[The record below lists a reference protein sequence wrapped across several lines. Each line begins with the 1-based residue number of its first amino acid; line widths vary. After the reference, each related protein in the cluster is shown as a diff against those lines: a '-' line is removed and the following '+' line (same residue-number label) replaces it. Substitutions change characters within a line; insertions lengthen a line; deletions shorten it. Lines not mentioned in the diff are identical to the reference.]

1 MLKIGQ
7 TFTKLFFL
15 VAISFILFLIASYF
29 SLKLIIVNTENIELY
44 NQAWMLLGTLSIFIL
59 LLIYFSIRNISNKFT
74 EDVKQFQD
82 YLDEVSNKNYQAVV
96 IIKYFHE
103 FLEMSL
109 SLKNIIKRL
118 HNKHSKKK

>member
-1 MLKIGQ
+1 VLKIGQ